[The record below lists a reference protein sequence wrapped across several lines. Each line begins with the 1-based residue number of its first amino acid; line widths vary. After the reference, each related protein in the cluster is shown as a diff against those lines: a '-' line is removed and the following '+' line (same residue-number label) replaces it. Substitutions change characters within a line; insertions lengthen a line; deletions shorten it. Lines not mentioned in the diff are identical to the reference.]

1 MMEFNYEET
10 VVNLERIIAEIE
22 SGELTLE
29 EVFEK
34 FSIAVEDLQKCEAFL
49 TQGQQQ
55 MNLLI
60 ETLEDDF

>member
-1 MMEFNYEET
+1 MEFDYEET
-10 VVNLERIIAEIE
+10 VVNIEEVIAEIE
-22 SGELTLE
+22 SGELTLQ

-34 FSIAVEDLQKCEAFL
+34 FSLAVADLEKCEAFL

-60 ETLEDDF
+60 ENLDDDF

>member
-1 MMEFNYEET
+1 MEFDYEGT
-10 VVNLERIIAEIE
+10 VINIEEIIAEIE

-34 FSIAVEDLQKCEAFL
+34 FSFAVADLQKCEAFL
-49 TQGQQQ
+49 SQGQQQ

>member
-1 MMEFNYEET
+1 MEFDYEET
-10 VVNLERIIAEIE
+10 VINIEDIIAEIE
-22 SGELTLE
+22 SGELALK

-34 FSIAVEDLQKCEAFL
+34 FSIAVLDLQKCEAFL
-49 TQGQQQ
+49 SQGQQQ

>member
-1 MMEFNYEET
+1 MKFKYEET
-10 VVNLERIIAEIE
+10 VVNIERVIAQIE

-34 FSIAVEDLQKCEAFL
+34 FSIAMTDLQKCEDFL

>member
-1 MMEFNYEET
+1 MEFDYEET
-10 VVNLERIIAEIE
+10 VVNIEDIIAEIE
-22 SGELTLE
+22 SGELALE

-34 FSIAVEDLQKCEAFL
+34 FSLAVEDLQKCEAFL
-49 TQGQQQ
+49 SQGQQQ

>member
-1 MMEFNYEET
+1 MEFDYEET
-10 VVNLERIIAEIE
+10 VVNIEEVIAEIE

-34 FSIAVEDLQKCEAFL
+34 FSLAVTDLQKCEVFL
-49 TQGQQQ
+49 TQSQEK

-60 ETLEDDF
+60 ETLDDDF